1 MSVSE
6 SIGPL
11 VYPHRDCAKA
21 KHRSP
26 SEGAKPTGHS
36 FKPMIA
42 CCRGWPRLSYW
53 AWVVGP
59 ACGSVPIPWA
69 VLIVLPVPSLGG
81 LPVGGKHSAASQN
94 CLAYGKGRVRSKCQ
108 HLPPCRGWA
117 SVAAVASA
125 AGLASPQ
132 LLVRAGWASAA
143 GVPCCC
149 PALLP
154 LLVGCCALKPWA
166 SEALPMPSLGGLPV
180 GCP

>member
-42 CCRGWPRLSYW
+42 CCRVGLASVIGQGWL
-53 AWVVGP
+53 
-59 ACGSVPIPWA
+59 
-69 VLIVLPVPSLGG
+69 G
-81 LPVGGKHSAASQN
+81 LPVAQCLPLGMADRPGCGKHSAASQN

-108 HLPPCRGWA
+108 HLPPCRGA
-117 SVAAVASA
+117 ASA
-125 AGLASPQ
+125 VPWASPQ
-132 LLVRAGWASAA
+132 LLGMGAALASASAA
-143 GVPCCC
+143 VGTDRPGRTALPCCGAAG
-149 PALLP
+149 AL
-154 LLVGCCALKPWA
+154 CCAVSYGLA
-166 SEALPMPSLGGLPV
+166 SFEDCSLTR
-180 GCP
+180 

>member
-26 SEGAKPTGHS
+26 SAGAKPTGHS

-59 ACGSVPIPWA
+59 ACGSVPS
-69 VLIVLPVPSLGG
+69 LGGLPMPSLGG

-94 CLAYGKGRVRSKCQ
+94 CLAYGKGRVRPKCQ
-108 HLPPCRGWA
+108 HLPPCRGWPRLSYWA
-117 SVAAVASA
+117 WVLPWQALTVGLGKRPTYRQRYAWHAARSA
-125 AGLASPQ
+125 FGC
-132 LLVRAGWASAA
+132 RAGQ
-143 GVPCCC
+143 CCR
-149 PALLP
+149 
-154 LLVGCCALKPWA
+154 
-166 SEALPMPSLGGLPV
+166 
-180 GCP
+180 